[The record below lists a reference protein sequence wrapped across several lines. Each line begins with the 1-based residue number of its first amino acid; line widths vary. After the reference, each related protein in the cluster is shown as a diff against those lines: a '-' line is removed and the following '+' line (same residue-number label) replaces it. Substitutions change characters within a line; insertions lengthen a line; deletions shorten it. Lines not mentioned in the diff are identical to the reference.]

1 MITDTAS
8 NWASREGEHCQNITV
23 TQPHDVVVHIESL
36 TYRLNNEQTVL
47 GHFHKLIHKIIPYN
61 SDTF

>member
-1 MITDTAS
+1 MTTYTAS
-8 NWASREGEHCQNITV
+8 NWASRRGEHCQNITF
-23 TQPHDVVVHIESL
+23 TQPHDLVLHIDSL

-47 GHFHKLIHKIIPYN
+47 DHFHELIHKIIPYN